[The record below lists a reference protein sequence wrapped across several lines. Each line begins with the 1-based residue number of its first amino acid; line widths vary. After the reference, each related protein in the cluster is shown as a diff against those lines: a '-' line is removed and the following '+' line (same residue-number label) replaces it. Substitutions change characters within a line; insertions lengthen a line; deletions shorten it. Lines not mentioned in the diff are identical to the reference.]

1 MGGAFDVTALEAKI
15 LKCDNLINRNGFW
28 DNSETA
34 IKVLADKKD
43 LENKVSFYNET
54 SKEFNNLCEL
64 LELAKAESDDEMIL
78 EVEKQLEN
86 FYKTLKIT
94 SLSYFMNDKEDKCS
108 AFIEIHSGAGGTE
121 ACDWADM
128 LKRMYLMW
136 AEKHKY
142 KIEVLEE
149 HSGDVVGVKS
159 TLLQINGD
167 RVYGWLKNERG
178 IHRLVRISPFDSNA
192 RRHTSFASVWVYPVV
207 DNNIVINI
215 DTKDLKID
223 TYRASGAGGQHVNK
237 TDSAVRITHIPT
249 GIVVQCQNERSQFKN
264 KDIAMSLLKSKLYN
278 LELEKKQKE
287 KKKIND
293 EKKDISWGEQ
303 IRSYVLQPYQLVKD
317 LRSNVENT
325 NVDAVLN
332 GDIDCFLT
340 EMLFK

>member
-1 MGGAFDVTALEAKI
+1 MF
-15 LKCDNLINRNGFW
+15 
-28 DNSETA
+28 
-34 IKVLADKKD
+34 
-43 LENKVSFYNET
+43 
-54 SKEFNNLCEL
+54 
-64 LELAKAESDDEMIL
+64 ELAKTESDDEMVL
-78 EVEKQLEN
+78 EVQKQLES
-86 FYKTLKIT
+86 FYKNLKIK
-94 SLSYFMNDKEDKCS
+94 SLSYFMNDKEDRCS
-108 AFIEIHSGAGGTE
+108 AFVEIHSGAGGTE

-136 AEKHKY
+136 GEKHKY
-142 KIEVLEE
+142 KMEILEE
-149 HSGDVVGVKS
+149 HAGDVVGIKS
-159 TLLQINGD
+159 TVLQISGD
-167 RVYGWLKNERG
+167 MVYGWLKHESG

-192 RRHTSFASVWVYPVV
+192 RRHTSFASVWVYPVI
-207 DNNIVINI
+207 NNDIVINI

-237 TDSAVRITHIPT
+237 TDSAIRITHIPT

-278 LELEKKQKE
+278 LELEKQQKE

-293 EKKDISWGEQ
+293 EKKNISWGEQ

-317 LRSNVENT
+317 LRNGVENT

-340 EMLFK
+340 EMLFS

>member
-1 MGGAFDVTALEAKI
+1 M
-15 LKCDNLINRNGFW
+15 
-28 DNSETA
+28 
-34 IKVLADKKD
+34 
-43 LENKVSFYNET
+43 
-54 SKEFNNLCEL
+54 SKEFDNLCEL
-64 LELAKAESDDEMIL
+64 FELAKTESDDEMVL
-78 EVEKQLEN
+78 EVQKQLEN
-86 FYKTLKIT
+86 FYKNLKIK
-94 SLSYFMNDKEDKCS
+94 SLSYFMNDKEDRCF
-108 AFIEIHSGAGGTE
+108 AFVEIHSGAGGTE

-136 AEKHKY
+136 GEKHKY
-142 KIEVLEE
+142 KMEILEE
-149 HSGDVVGVKS
+149 HAGDVVGIKS
-159 TLLQINGD
+159 TVLQISGD
-167 RVYGWLKNERG
+167 RVYGWLKHESG

-192 RRHTSFASVWVYPVV
+192 RRHTSFASVWVYPVI
-207 DNNIVINI
+207 NNDIVINI

-237 TDSAVRITHIPT
+237 TDSAVRVTHIPT

-278 LELEKKQKE
+278 LELEKQQQE

-317 LRSNVENT
+317 LRNGVENT

-340 EMLFK
+340 EMLFS